1 MSTTPIGLILGL
13 PGHKETYVPWSNG
26 TYALFGKNGVG
37 KSRVL
42 AAMRHLFQ
50 GDVFDSGN
58 TQDRC
63 SLIIEAHM
71 PELPTAAGE
80 GDLDALAREIL
91 DFERRSEFRK
101 SFLGKYLQVTESA
114 ETELDMLAGEAAYAK
129 HIDDEVRRNYGGSW
143 EESPQLWQL
152 VLKQRYFEIQRVHDT
167 ILIRPFYMESRD
179 HPEVSAYL
187 VENNKRSDQEDE
199 SSILWSPLTVGA
211 TATVDDGRICTA
223 TIGEG
228 HFHRLHDFDL
238 MTAMGHTCM
247 DLRAASQPNTDLL
260 RQVFSHLLKKGA
272 DYDAWATQLSQE
284 ATDQLRL
291 ALQTSVGLRVDVPS
305 HADLL
310 AGKRLEW
317 LATVPKFGNVMQT
330 QDIPFERL
338 STAERTWALLA
349 IHRATASMV
358 NFGWSHSTLLID
370 EPEQGLHRRAEAQAL
385 GWLAEMGQDL
395 GTSIWCATHSP
406 TLLSDERVVPV
417 AMREEF
423 HTGNPISRITTTKL
437 VGSADREELEGLG
450 LSTTDLLATRR
461 GFLLVEGAHDETVLS
476 ELIGTELADL
486 NIEIIPI
493 RGARNLPGAIEAR
506 TLFDFTDALLFALL
520 DGLPSEGLGQAWT
533 EARKYADD
541 PETAMRVLTEGID
554 WPMNDES
561 GWMKQWL
568 MRSIERGRGRHNRVE
583 PLGVSRADI
592 IEYLPVQAF
601 VPNVSSWEALRA
613 QHAERRAISKNTPKD
628 FKAWLST
635 AHKATFNAQTL
646 RQACQRINHVPHDF
660 TTLLNRI
667 DGALH
672 EYEANRP
679 L

>member
-1 MSTTPIGLILGL
+1 MSTTPIGLILDF
-13 PGHKETYVPWSNG
+13 PGHKETYVPWKSG
-26 TYALFGKNGVG
+26 TYALFGKNGIG

-42 AAMRHLFQ
+42 TAIRHLFQ
-50 GDVFDSGN
+50 GGMPDASN
-58 TQDRC
+58 MQDRC
-63 SLIIEAHM
+63 SLIVEAHM
-71 PELPTAAGE
+71 PELPPAAAE
-80 GDLDALAREIL
+80 GDLDALARQIL

-114 ETELDMLAGEAAYAK
+114 EAELDMLAGEAAYAK

-143 EESPQLWQL
+143 EESAQLWQC
-152 VLKQRYFEIQRVHDT
+152 VLKQRYFEIQRVYDT
-167 ILIRPFYMESRD
+167 ILIRPFYLESRD

-187 VENNKRSDQEDE
+187 VETDKRSDQEEE

-211 TATVDDGRICTA
+211 TATVDDGRLCTA
-223 TIGEG
+223 VVGEG
-228 HFHRLHDFDL
+228 HFHRLHGFDV
-238 MTAMGHTCM
+238 MAAMGHTCV
-247 DLRAASQPNTDLL
+247 DLRAAPEPKADLVGRAL
-260 RQVFSHLLKKGA
+260 AQLLTEGA
-272 DYDAWATQLSQE
+272 DYDAWATQLGQE
-284 ATDQLRL
+284 ATRQLRL

-330 QDIPFERL
+330 RDIPFERL

-358 NFGWSHSTLLID
+358 DQGWQHSTLLID
-370 EPEQGLHRRAEAQAL
+370 EPEQGLHRAAEHQAL
-385 GWLAEMGQDL
+385 GWLAEMAQGS

-417 AMREEF
+417 AMREELR
-423 HTGNPISRITTTKL
+423 TGNPISRVTTMKL
-437 VGSADREELEGLG
+437 LGPAEREELESLG

-476 ELIGTELADL
+476 ELIGTELAEL
-486 NIEIIPI
+486 NVEIIPI
-493 RGARNLPGAIEAR
+493 RGARHLPAAIEAR

-520 DGLPSEGLGQAWT
+520 DGLPSEGLDQAWS

-541 PETAMRVLTEGID
+541 AETALRVLTEGVE
-554 WPMNDES
+554 WPPNDES

-568 MRSIERGRGRHNRVE
+568 MRSIERGRGRHSRVE

-592 IEYLPVQAF
+592 IEYLPVQTFA
-601 VPNVSSWEALRA
+601 PDAISWEDLRT
-613 QHAERRAISKNTPKD
+613 QHAKRRAISKNTPKD
-628 FKAWLST
+628 FKSWLSK
-635 AHKATFNAQTL
+635 AHHATFNTQTL
-646 RQACQRINHVPHDF
+646 RQASQRMDHVPHDF
-660 TTLLNRI
+660 THLLDRI
-667 DGALH
+667 GAALR
-672 EYEANRP
+672 EYEADRP
-679 L
+679 M